1 MNKIVIPAEQGDV
14 TLIRADIPDELLKG
28 KKRRSKNKR
37 TVLAYGE
44 ATGHSHRVEP
54 GDAAELLEL
63 DNVLYLRVSGGT
75 ATLVHEEHGPIAL
88 RAGSY
93 RVWRQREYTPRELRV
108 VVD

>member
-1 MNKIVIPAEQGDV
+1 MLYRHGDV
-14 TLIRADIPDELLKG
+14 LLADIPEVPEGARPHPGL
-28 KKRRSKNKR
+28 
-37 TVLAYGE
+37 VLAYGE

-54 GDAAELLEL
+54 EEAAELYEL
-63 DNVLYLRVSGGT
+63 DNVLYLRVRGGP
-75 ATLVHEEHGPIAL
+75 ATLVHEEHAPIAL